1 MSVGVEEGRKSD
13 SKRRCA
19 RLFWRLFPHVFL
31 ILSLI
36 LYAVLGAQIFQHIEK
51 KPLNEPENISAVARK
66 VVETVQNHTDVST
79 QEALFSKIENILTKF
94 RNEREYQNW
103 SFYGSL
109 FFCCTLFTTVGYGR
123 MYPVTYEGK
132 VACILYAMV
141 GIPLMLLVISDVG
154 DILAVLL
161 SKAYT
166 RLSLFFRERKLH
178 RSCIHRHEKA
188 SSPKQ
193 VQGADTDGTYMF
205 SLDVMHETRNIQ
217 QVIKT
222 QSSLR
227 RTSLQI
233 RNKEIFDR
241 IMMIKENFKL
251 KTTLTKSCSCPDLDR
266 MPPTKASSKLL
277 IGIGQEM
284 DHFKVP
290 LLVILL
296 VVFAYMVVCSQI
308 LRCWEKQMDHF
319 DAFYFTFI
327 TLTTIGFGDIVPEHP
342 NYFMVTFLFIITG
355 MAIMSMAFK
364 LGQSQIVS
372 FYRRCIK
379 SVSMGKVG
387 IHKDL
392 DSN

>member
-1 MSVGVEEGRKSD
+1 
-13 SKRRCA
+13 
-19 RLFWRLFPHVFL
+19 
-31 ILSLI
+31 
-36 LYAVLGAQIFQHIEK
+36 
-51 KPLNEPENISAVARK
+51 
-66 VVETVQNHTDVST
+66 
-79 QEALFSKIENILTKF
+79 
-94 RNEREYQNW
+94 
-103 SFYGSL
+103 
-109 FFCCTLFTTVGYGR
+109 
-123 MYPVTYEGK
+123 MYPVTNEGK
-132 VACILYAMV
+132 VACILYATV
-141 GIPLMLLVISDVG
+141 GIPLMLLVILDVG

-205 SLDVMHETRNIQ
+205 SQDVVMHETRNIQ

-227 RTSLQI
+227 RTSLQM
-233 RNKEIFDR
+233 RNNKEIFNR
-241 IMMIKENFKL
+241 MIIKEKFKL
-251 KTTLTKSCSCPDLDR
+251 KTALTKSCSCPDLDR
-266 MPPTKASSKLL
+266 MPPTKASSKFF

-284 DHFKVP
+284 DRFKVP

-308 LRCWEKQMDHF
+308 LRCWEKQMDRF

-327 TLTTIGFGDIVPEHP
+327 TLTTIGFGDIVPQHP

-392 DSN
+392 DSNWRQKEAVGFCGFANGTWNYYRKAQAFSAQDGNVF

>member
-1 MSVGVEEGRKSD
+1 
-13 SKRRCA
+13 
-19 RLFWRLFPHVFL
+19 
-31 ILSLI
+31 
-36 LYAVLGAQIFQHIEK
+36 
-51 KPLNEPENISAVARK
+51 
-66 VVETVQNHTDVST
+66 
-79 QEALFSKIENILTKF
+79 
-94 RNEREYQNW
+94 
-103 SFYGSL
+103 
-109 FFCCTLFTTVGYGR
+109 

-141 GIPLMLLVISDVG
+141 GIPLMLIVISDVG

-166 RLSLFFRERKLH
+166 RLSLFFREQKLH
-178 RSCIHRHEKA
+178 RSCIHRDDKA

-193 VQGADTDGTYMF
+193 DADTDATYMF
-205 SLDVMHETRNIQ
+205 SQDVLMPEARNIQ

-222 QSSLR
+222 QSLR
-227 RTSLQI
+227 RTSQQK
-233 RNKEIFDR
+233 RNNKEIFDR
-241 IMMIKENFKL
+241 MIIKKNFKL

-266 MPPTKASSKLL
+266 MPPTKAGSKLF

-284 DHFKVP
+284 DRFKVP

-296 VVFAYMVVCSQI
+296 VVFAYMVICSLI
-308 LRCWEKQMDHF
+308 LRCWENLDYF

-342 NYFMVTFLFIITG
+342 NYFMVTFLFIVTG

-379 SVSMGKVG
+379 TVSMGKVG

-392 DSN
+392 DSNWRQKEAVGFCGFANGIWNYYKKARAFSAQDANVF